1 MTEPMTEHTSQRTGE
16 PSDMVPSQPEAHR
29 CRACGARLTAAAP
42 WCSLCFTPVAT
53 DAPEPQAQPD
63 AETHAGAHTPV
74 DEPLTAASQDDMS
87 LDAATPGEPSL
98 DGSTPDEQNHHLADE
113 LMARLAAERP
123 APSRLAGLAPS
134 SGMARAGLS
143 VVGVVLVTGLAFA
156 LMALLGSFL

>member
-16 PSDMVPSQPEAHR
+16 PTGPSQPEAHR

-42 WCSLCFTPVAT
+42 WCSLCFTPITA
-53 DAPEPQAQPD
+53 DAPGPHAQPD
-63 AETHAGAHTPV
+63 GDTHVRAHATAL
-74 DEPLTAASQDDMS
+74 EPIAAATQDGPSQSDPTRGDPTQDGPSQDEE
-87 LDAATPGEPSL
+87 AH
-98 DGSTPDEQNHHLADE
+98 QLADE

-123 APSRLAGLAPS
+123 APSRWAGLAPS
-134 SGMARAGLS
+134 SGPARAALS